1 MNGGHIKVLVVDD
14 ELDFLETIVKRLER
28 RGLSA
33 KGVSSGKS
41 ALDYLESHEVDVVIL
56 DVRMPGMDGIDVL
69 KEIVT
74 KWPKTQVILLTGHGS
89 IEAGMKGLELGA
101 YDYVLKPA
109 KLEDIIK
116 KIHQAYER
124 KVILEKEQSNS

>member
-1 MNGGHIKVLVVDD
+1 MNDNPIKVLVVDD

-28 RGLSA
+28 RGFLTT
-33 KGVSSGKS
+33 GVSSGKK
-41 ALDYLESHEVDVVIL
+41 ALDYLEDNEVDVVIL

-69 KEIVT
+69 KEIVI
-74 KWPKTQVILLTGHGS
+74 KWPRTQVILLTGHGS

-109 KLEDIIK
+109 RLEDIIK
-116 KIHQAYER
+116 KIYQAYER
-124 KVILEKEQSNS
+124 KVILEKENI

>member
-1 MNGGHIKVLVVDD
+1 MNNVAIKVLVVDD

-28 RGLSA
+28 RGFLA
-33 KGVSSGKS
+33 IGVSSGRA
-41 ALDYLESHEVDVVIL
+41 ALDYLESHSVDVVIL
-56 DVRMPGMDGIDVL
+56 DVRMPGIDGIDVL

-74 KWPKTQVILLTGHGS
+74 KWPTTQVILLTGHGS

-116 KIHQAYER
+116 KINQAYER
-124 KVILEKEQSNS
+124 KLILEKE